1 MSFSNSQL
9 AGQAFLIPS
18 GEEKAFLGHGPMDTL
33 EMPLWH
39 ALSHVQDPLILDLAL
54 F

>member
-1 MSFSNSQL
+1 MSFNNSQL

-18 GEEKAFLGHGPMDTL
+18 GEKKAFQGHAPMESL
-33 EMPLWH
+33 EMQLWG
-39 ALSHVQDPLILDLAL
+39 ALSQVQDALILELAL